1 MSITSLTQVTALVE
15 EETAKIQDTIE
26 TFIIQKAC
34 YYKNKALSFTYGPVW
49 AEQELLQIAE
59 DAKEK
64 NLVTFL
70 GKALETAEE
79 GLRIANE
86 NLAVVQTEIN
96 ELARIQDKVLA
107 LLTADGVDVSLF
119 IDCSLTGTD
128 SFVKSLTDVVEVTA
142 SITELST
149 EGVSLDIDVP
159 VPDIKEEGLRI
170 ADINIPRIDVVE
182 DAQEA
187 ASRVGGV
194 VGTMERIKE
203 TQKEV
208 KTAAKKRAKE
218 LEEKLT

>member
-1 MSITSLTQVTALVE
+1 VTALVE

-64 NLVTFL
+64 ALVTFL

-86 NLAVVQTEIN
+86 NLAVVQTELN

-159 VPDIKEEGLRI
+159 VPDI
-170 ADINIPRIDVVE
+170 NIPRIDVVE

-203 TQKEV
+203 TAKEV
-208 KTAAKKRAKE
+208 KTAAEKRAEE

>member
-34 YYKNKALSFTYGPVW
+34 YYKNKALSVKYGPIW

-128 SFVKSLTDVVEVTA
+128 SFIESLTDVVEVTA

-159 VPDIKEEGLRI
+159 VP
-170 ADINIPRIDVVE
+170 DINIPRIDVVE